1 MGINTERHTAFIDSS
16 FMKALD
22 AMLNELL
29 AIAASAM
36 IEYTCSIFN
45 KSS

>member
-1 MGINTERHTAFIDSS
+1 MDSS

-22 AMLNELL
+22 AILKELL
-29 AIAASAM
+29 AIAANAI
-36 IEYTCSIFN
+36 IEYICSMFN